1 MRVLVIPEAPT
12 LDQYV
17 VKPIIEWI
25 SLDLGRNARVDILN
39 DPRISGAA
47 QALNPSLIAEIIRD
61 NAMIDLFLLVV
72 DRDCDWMV
80 HEAKTRVRE
89 SEHPD
94 RLIAA
99 LAWQEIEVWALALHR
114 ERHSTRWS
122 VIRAEC
128 DPKER
133 YGGDPFVQEH
143 GWLGTVGK
151 GRKKAMRGLG
161 GGWSGLRQVCPEI
174 EALRERI
181 EAWLQ
186 TAP

>member
-1 MRVLVIPEAPT
+1 MRVLVIPEDPT

-17 VKPIIEWI
+17 VKPIIERI
-25 SLDLGRNARVDILN
+25 FLDLGRTARVDILN
-39 DPRISGAA
+39 DPHISGAA
-47 QALNPSLIAEIIRD
+47 QALDPALISEIIGD

-72 DRDCDWMV
+72 DRDCDRMG
-80 HEAKTRVRE
+80 HEAKTRARE
-89 SEHPD
+89 SEHPGK
-94 RLIAA
+94 LIAA

-114 ERHSTRWS
+114 QMLPDRWPR
-122 VIRAEC
+122 IRTEC

-133 YGGDPFVQEH
+133 YWDPLVRDQ

-161 GGWSGLRQVCPEI
+161 AGWSGLRQVCPEI